1 MPMTSIVLL
10 TALSLVSLLPG
21 QPTPLFG
28 LIALHY
34 WAARRPDLVPAAG
47 VFAVGLIHDGAS
59 DAPVG
64 LMALIYLLV
73 LGASRGLRHQIA
85 GMPFGVGLGLFAALA
100 VVSAALVWVVV
111 SFHLGAPMSMA
122 PTIGLFLFTVIAYP
136 PLVLVLAGIGVL
148 LPAGDD

>member
-1 MPMTSIVLL
+1 MASIVLL

-34 WAARRPDLVPAAG
+34 WATRRPDLVPALG
-47 VFAVGLIHDGAS
+47 VFAVGLVHDGAS

-73 LGASRGLRHQIA
+73 LGASRGLRHQIV
-85 GMPFGVGLGLFAALA
+85 GGPFGVGWGLFAALT
-100 VVSAALVWVVV
+100 VVSAALVWAVV
-111 SFHLGAPMSMA
+111 SFHLGAFMSAA
-122 PTIGLFLFTVIAYP
+122 PVIGLFLFTVAAYP
-136 PLVLVLAGIGVL
+136 PLALLLAGIGAL

>member
-1 MPMTSIVLL
+1 MTSIVLL

-21 QPTPLFG
+21 QPTPLLG

-34 WAARRPDLVPAAG
+34 WAVRRPDLVPAAG
-47 VFAVGLIHDGAS
+47 VFVVGLIHDGAS

-64 LMALIYLLV
+64 LMALVHLLV
-73 LGASRGLRHQIA
+73 LGVSRGLRYQIV
-85 GMPFGVGLGLFAALA
+85 GRPFGMGLGLFAALG

-111 SFHLGAPMSMA
+111 SFHLGAPVSAA
-122 PTIGLFLFTVIAYP
+122 PVFGLFLFTVIAYP

-148 LPAGDD
+148 LRAGDG